1 MKNLHDLIGAARI
14 LGSRKVCVAAAED
27 GETIKA
33 VRDAVSLGLVEG
45 ILVGDQAKITALCG
59 VEGLPRGMSVEH
71 AASCVDA
78 AFKAVSIVKAGEA
91 DVLMKGLIN
100 TSDFLKAVL
109 NPENGLRTDRLL
121 SHLAAFEIPGEAKL
135 IFHSDGGMNVLPRLE
150 EKKAILKNAL
160 DALHRLGIENPNVA
174 ILAANEKVDP
184 KIPSTVDAKAIV
196 DAWKAGEFSRCVIEG
211 PIAMDVATSE
221 AAAGHKGI
229 RSAIA
234 GKTDLFIFPSI
245 EAGNIAGKL
254 LMRYGRAKMAGIIVG
269 AVKPIVLVSRSDDSF
284 AKIASIALAC
294 LASSRGIP

>member
-1 MKNLHDLIGAARI
+1 
-14 LGSRKVCVAAAED
+14 
-27 GETIKA
+27 
-33 VRDAVSLGLVEG
+33 
-45 ILVGDQAKITALCG
+45 
-59 VEGLPRGMSVEH
+59 
-71 AASCVDA
+71 
-78 AFKAVSIVKAGEA
+78 
-91 DVLMKGLIN
+91 
-100 TSDFLKAVL
+100 
-109 NPENGLRTDRLL
+109 
-121 SHLAAFEIPGEAKL
+121 
-135 IFHSDGGMNVLPRLE
+135 
-150 EKKAILKNAL
+150 
-160 DALHRLGIENPNVA
+160 LHRLGIENPNVA

-269 AVKPIVLVSRSDDSF
+269 AVKPIVLFRD
-284 AKIASIALAC
+284 L
-294 LASSRGIP
+294 